1 MIAWFAKNHVAAN
14 LLMITILLAGIFS
27 IKSSI
32 PLEVFPSFETEIVNV
47 SISLRGSTPEDVEQ
61 GVAIRIEEAVQDLQG
76 VEKITSTSTEG
87 NAMVRIEADS
97 STDVRDLLADIKSR
111 VDAINTF
118 PADAEK
124 PVIAIAQRIR
134 DVISVTIA
142 SEYSEIE
149 IRQFAEQVRDDLLRL
164 PEVTQVALDA
174 VRDYEISIAVTQSK
188 LEQYQLTLSEISTAI
203 ANSSVDISAGNVK
216 TEGGDILVRN
226 TGQAYRRDEFEKV
239 VIKTN
244 TDGTSLYLEDIAQVT
259 DGFEETPLRARFNGQ
274 QGALID
280 VFRIGNQSAIEVA
293 DAVKNYI
300 DERQD
305 TLPQGFVL
313 SYWDDDSEVVKSRLN
328 TLITNALQGGFLV
341 LLLLTLFLRP
351 SIAFWVSIGIPVSFM
366 GAFIVMPFFDISI
379 NIMSLFGFI
388 LVLGIVVDDAIVTGE
403 NIYRHTQTASSGI
416 EAAIKGT
423 QEVATP
429 VTFGILTTV
438 AAFLPLAFIEGQRG
452 ALFAQI
458 PVIVIPVLIFSL
470 IESKF
475 VLPSHLKSLRLRSE
489 NTKQSKFSIWQ
500 QGFADGFENAIL
512 KYYKP
517 LLSIAIK
524 NRLTTIALFLGVFIL
539 IVAFIMSG
547 WTRFVFFPRIASETA
562 RANVT
567 MPVGTS
573 FDVVDAYVDKMSK
586 AAKTLQDKY
595 RDEDGN
601 SLILNTLAITKEE
614 QGRVRFEIL
623 PADKNDTGVGIA
635 QLVAEWR
642 KLIGPLPGAESLT
655 FRAEIGRGGNPI
667 DIQLSATNLQT
678 LKQVSEEVKA
688 RVRTYPTAFEIADS
702 LSDGKEEL
710 QIELTP
716 QGYAMGMSNA
726 WITRQVRDAY
736 FGAQI
741 QRIQRGRDDVRVM
754 LRFPLSER
762 QSIAKLND
770 MLINTPTGG
779 KVPLSHVANLTPGK
793 SPSAI
798 TRIDRYRTV
807 NVTADI
813 DKNTTNM
820 TVLNADLNQYLTE
833 LMGKYPGVSFSLEG
847 EAREQSDSFTS
858 LAWGLLFVFF
868 IIYCLLAI
876 PFKSY
881 IQPIIVMSVIP
892 FGAIGAII
900 GHWIMGMDL
909 TIMSLL
915 GLMALIGVVV
925 NDSLVLVDF
934 INAKV
939 RQGETAFHAVL
950 IAAQSRFRPVMLTSL
965 TTFIGLMPLL
975 FEKATQ
981 AQFLIP
987 MAVSLGFGIIFAT
1000 FITLILVPVNYL
1012 LVEDMKNFTRRSK
1025 AKLLSQFSIS

>member
-1 MIAWFAKNHVAAN
+1 MIDWFAKNHVAAN
-14 LLMITILLAGIFS
+14 LLMITILLTGIFS

-32 PLEVFPSFETEIVNV
+32 PLEVFPSFESEIVNV
-47 SISLRGSTPEDVEQ
+47 SVTLQGSTPEDAEQ
-61 GVAIRIEEAVQDLQG
+61 GVAIRIEEAVQDLEG
-76 VEKITSTSTEG
+76 IEKIISTSVEG
-87 NAMVRIEADS
+87 GASVRIEADS
-97 STDVRDLLADIKSR
+97 SIDVRDLLADIKSR

-118 PADAEK
+118 PVDAEK
-124 PVIAIAQRIR
+124 PVTAIAQRIR
-134 DVISVTIA
+134 NVISVTIA
-142 SEYSEIE
+142 SDYGEKE
-149 IRQFAEQVRDDLLRL
+149 IREFAEQVRDDLLKL
-164 PEVTQVALDA
+164 PQVTQVALDA
-174 VRDYEISIAVTQSK
+174 VRDYEISIDINQSK

-203 ANSSVDISAGNVK
+203 SNSSVDISAGNVR
-216 TEGGDILVRN
+216 TDGGDVLVRN
-226 TGQAYRRDEFEKV
+226 IGQAYRRDEFEKI

-244 TDGTSLYLEDIAQVT
+244 TDGTFLLLQDIATVN

-280 VFRIGNQSAIEVA
+280 VYRIGNQSAIDVA
-293 DAVKNYI
+293 DAVKEYI
-300 DERQD
+300 DDRQD

-313 SYWDDDSEVVKSRLN
+313 SYWDDDSEIVKSRLN

-341 LLLLTLFLRP
+341 LILLTLFLRP

-403 NIYRHTQTASSGI
+403 NIYRHTQTASSGL

-458 PVIVIPVLIFSL
+458 PIIVIPVLLFSL

-489 NTKQSKFSIWQ
+489 STKQSKFSVWQ

-517 LLSIAIK
+517 LLALSIR
-524 NRLTTIALFLGVFIL
+524 NRLTTVALFFGVLIL
-539 IVAFIMSG
+539 IVAFITSG

-562 RANVT
+562 LGSVT

-573 FDVVDAYVDKMSK
+573 FDVVDSYVEKMSNS
-586 AAKTLQDKY
+586 AKLLQDKY
-595 RDEDGN
+595 RDEQGQ
-601 SLILNTLAITKEE
+601 SLILNTLAITSEE
-614 QGRVRFEIL
+614 KGRVRFEIL
-623 PADKNDTGVGIA
+623 AADKNTTGIGTA
-635 QLVAEWR
+635 QLVKEWR
-642 KLIGPLPGAESLT
+642 ELIGPLPGAESVT
-655 FRAEIGRGGNPI
+655 FRAELGRGGDPI
-667 DIQLSATNLQT
+667 DVQLSATDLKT
-678 LKQVSEEVKA
+678 LKLVSDEVKN
-688 RVRTYPTAFEIADS
+688 RIRTYPTAFEIADS
-702 LSDGKEEL
+702 LSNGKEEL
-710 QIELTP
+710 QIQLTA
-716 QGYAMGMSNA
+716 QGYAMGMNNT
-726 WITRQVRDAY
+726 WVTRQVRDAY
-736 FGAQI
+736 FGSQV
-741 QRIQRGRDDVRVM
+741 QRIQRGRDDLRVM

-762 QSIAKLND
+762 QSISKLND
-770 MLINTPTGG
+770 MLINTPSGG
-779 KVPLSHVANLTPGK
+779 KVPLSHVATLKPGK
-793 SPSAI
+793 SASAI
-798 TRIDRYRTV
+798 TRIDRYRTI
-807 NVTADI
+807 NVTADV
-813 DKNTTNM
+813 DKNATNM
-820 TVLNADLNQYLTE
+820 TTLNADLNQFLTE
-833 LMGKYPGVSFSLEG
+833 LMSKYPGVSYSLEG
-847 EAREQSDSFTS
+847 EAREQADSFSS
-858 LAWGLLFVFF
+858 LAWGLVFVFF

-881 IQPIIVMSVIP
+881 VQPIIVMSVIP

-909 TIMSLL
+909 TIMSIL

-939 RQGETAFHAVL
+939 RSGIKAYDAVL

-1012 LVEDMKNFTRRSK
+1012 LVEDIKKVSNKGKQKLIGQFT
-1025 AKLLSQFSIS
+1025 